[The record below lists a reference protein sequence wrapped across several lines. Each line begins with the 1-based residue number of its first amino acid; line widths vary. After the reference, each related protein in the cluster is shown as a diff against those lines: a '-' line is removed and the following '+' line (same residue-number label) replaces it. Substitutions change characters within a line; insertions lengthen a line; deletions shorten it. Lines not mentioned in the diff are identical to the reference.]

1 MRNFIL
7 SLSVVFFSIQA
18 FGQLYNDGGVI
29 FISSGGLVHAET
41 NVHNTNSGTVTNNGT
56 LTTTSDFENSGS
68 GITDG
73 DGDYNIHGNWNN
85 TATYNSGTS
94 TVNLTDAGNTVVTS
108 GGDSFHDLEVSK
120 TAGNNVILQDEMT
133 VSNSLSWTSDN
144 NKILL
149 GNNNLVLESSA
160 TVSGNDANDYVV
172 TGGTGEMVKEGL
184 TSAFTYPVGY
194 NASTYNPVTIT
205 QAGTADD
212 LGVRAMENML
222 DAGMTGAPLTD
233 DAVDAS
239 WVISEGTAGGSN
251 VTVAPEWATSDEL
264 GTFDRAQSVVY
275 RYDGSDWTSD
285 GAPLTA
291 ATGSNPYSQTR
302 SGITTLGVFAI
313 GGSSLQGGIL
323 VDVSVFLEGPYAGS
337 GTMDDDLRAGGDIPT
352 TEPFTGLANFTH
364 VNDGGGETVMPAV
377 LAVTGNNA
385 IVDWVFLEVRD
396 ATTLT
401 TVISTRSGLL
411 QADGDVVDVDGTSP
425 VEFTNLQP
433 GSYYVVVNH
442 RNHLEIM
449 TPGALPLSRTPYPHD
464 FTTGAAYGNLSG
476 NVQKNLGG
484 GEFGMYEGDVN
495 NDGVINASD
504 RSMAWNFRNQTGY
517 LNTDSNLDGVT
528 NAGDRSQIWNNRN
541 LFTAVP

>member
-7 SLSVVFFSIQA
+7 SLAVVFFSTYA
-18 FGQLYNDGGVI
+18 FGQVFNDGGLI
-29 FISSGGLVHAET
+29 FISSGGLMHAET

-56 LTTTSDFENSGS
+56 LTTTSDYENSGS
-68 GITDG
+68 GVTSG
-73 DGDYNIHGNWNN
+73 DGLYNVHGNWNN
-85 TATYNSGTS
+85 TATFTSGNS
-94 TVNLTDAGNTVVTS
+94 TVNLTDAGNSIVTS
-108 GGDSFHDLEVSK
+108 GGDSFHDVEVSK
-120 TAGNNVILQDEMT
+120 TAGDDVVLQDEMT
-133 VSNSLSWTSDN
+133 VTNSLNWTSNN
-144 NKILL
+144 NKVII
-149 GNNNLVLESSA
+149 GNNNLVLGSTA
-160 TVSGNDANDYVV
+160 TVAGHDLNDYVV
-172 TGGTGEMVKEGL
+172 TGGTGEMVKQGL

-194 NASTYNPVTIT
+194 NATTYNPVTLT
-205 QAGTADD
+205 QVGTPDD

-251 VTVAPEWATSDEL
+251 ITVAPKWATTDEL
-264 GTFDRAQSVVY
+264 GVFDRAQSVVY
-275 RYDGSDWTSD
+275 RYDGSDWTAD

-291 ATGSNPYSQTR
+291 ATGANPYAQTR

-323 VDVSVFLEGPYAGS
+323 VELDVFLEGPYLTGGLMS
-337 GTMDDDLRAGGDIPT
+337 DDLRANEVPT
-352 TEPFTGLANFTH
+352 TEPYTALPNFTH
-364 VNDGGGETVMPAV
+364 VLDGGGETVIPSV

-385 IVDWVFLEVRD
+385 IIDWVFLEVRD
-396 ATTLT
+396 AATLT
-401 TVISTRSGLL
+401 NVISTRSALL

-464 FTTGAAYGNLSG
+464 FTTGLAYGNLSG

-484 GEFGMYEGDVN
+484 GEYGMFEGDLN

-504 RSMAWNFRNQTGY
+504 RSTAWNFRNQTGY
-517 LNTDSNLDGVT
+517 LSADCSMDGVV
-528 NAGDRSQIWNNRN
+528 NAADRSQVWNNRN